1 MALTP
6 DERLDALEAQL
17 ADTQA
22 ELAELVRL
30 GASDQSVTAVRTL
43 AESTAAR
50 VDQLERRLP

>member
-1 MALTP
+1 MTN
-6 DERLDALEAQL
+6 DERITALESQL
-17 ADTQA
+17 ADVQA

-43 AESTAAR
+43 AEGTAAR

>member
-6 DERLDALEAQL
+6 DERIDALQAQL
-17 ADTQA
+17 EDVQA
-22 ELAELVRL
+22 ELAQLVRL

-43 AESTAAR
+43 AEATAAR